1 MATNRVVAIDIGTT
15 TAKIVQLEQSSTTVH
30 LTNASVVTYPDKDD
44 RLQVSESVKH
54 LWDSLGNL
62 PVEGGI
68 RWRKPIEACGTIFNR
83 NKTEIALAL
92 PRSLVNTKR
101 LSNLPAATDDQLASI
116 VAIAAEAELPF
127 RIEEAIFTYHDVHQT
142 SEASSVELI
151 STRRTTVS
159 NYLALLEQIGVS
171 VSAVT
176 PSMIA
181 IAAVAANSGCTK
193 PTFIVDI
200 GAEQADFCFMQ
211 DGRLRFSRSFRIGGN
226 HLSEHLSRTL
236 NIDVEAAAEEK
247 RHISARETPTYTWTT
262 QFISELRR
270 SIAAATHYESEV
282 NTDGYR
288 DLTLSE
294 TETELWLCGGGAR
307 VPDLASTCE
316 AELSISTQLWNPL
329 HAVQQHAGIDIRP
342 MRPDVAAILDEW
354 GDTLAVPLG
363 VGLNALKPTAPV
375 SLLPQETVET
385 LTQTTRQRQLFAAV
399 GLGILIIGGVLF
411 GGYMLQRSQQYRSEA
426 VDAQLRYYAQPMTA
440 AKVQLGKELALTDM
454 LAHHI
459 SPLDILHALSEMF
472 GDRTQVAW
480 TNFNI
485 TNLHEPTTARI
496 TFNLESA
503 SHNAINTLLRA
514 LDRSGVFTNVR
525 PGEVTTISQNRK
537 QIFQV
542 QIRCNLTASA
552 VKAFAKKRYPLPEP
566 RIDEAAVNTEPYFV
580 PPMLETFENEMNEKT
595 K

>member
-1 MATNRVVAIDIGTT
+1 MATNRVVAIDIGTH
-15 TAKIVQLEQSSTTVH
+15 TAKIVLLEQSSTTVQ
-30 LTNASVVTYPDKDD
+30 LTNASVVTFADKND
-44 RLQVSESVKH
+44 RLQIYESVKH
-54 LWDSLGNL
+54 LWNALGDL

-68 RWRKPIEACGTIFNR
+68 RWHKPVEAYRTMFNR
-83 NKTEIALAL
+83 NKTEVALAL

-101 LSNLPAATDDQLASI
+101 LSNLPAVADEQLASI
-116 VAIAAEAELPF
+116 ITIAAEAELPF
-127 RIEEAIFTYHDVHQT
+127 RVEEAIFTYHDVQQT
-142 SEASSVELI
+142 PETSSVELI
-151 STRRTTVS
+151 STRRTSVS
-159 NYLALLEQIGVS
+159 SYLDLLEQIGVS

-181 IAAVAANSGCTK
+181 IAEVAANSGCTK

-200 GAEQADFCFMQ
+200 GAEQTDFCFMR
-211 DGRLRFSRSFRIGGN
+211 DGKLQFSRSFRFGGD

-236 NIDVEAAAEEK
+236 DIDIETAAAEK
-247 RHISARETPTYTWTT
+247 QNLSASEMPAYTWTT
-262 QFISELRR
+262 QLIGELRR
-270 SIAAATHYESEV
+270 SITAATAHYGAEV
-282 NTDGYR
+282 NTDG
-288 DLTLSE
+288 DQKLSLSE

-307 VPDLASTCE
+307 VPDLASTC
-316 AELSISTQLWNPL
+316 ATELNISTQLWNPL
-329 HAVQQHAGIDIRP
+329 HAVQRYASIDIHPTRP
-342 MRPDVAAILDEW
+342 EVAAILDTW
-354 GDTLAVPLG
+354 GDTFAVALG
-363 VGLNALKPTAPV
+363 VGLNALTSTAPI
-375 SLLPQETVET
+375 SLLPQEAVAT
-385 LTQTTRQRQLFAAV
+385 LTQTTRQRQFFAAAGFGV
-399 GLGILIIGGVLF
+399 LIISGLLF
-411 GGYMLQRSQQYRSEA
+411 GGYMLQRSQRYRSEA
-426 VDAQLRYYAQPMTA
+426 VEAQLSYYAQPVSA

-472 GDRTQVAW
+472 RDRTQVAW

-525 PGEVTTISQNRK
+525 PGEVTTISQDRK

-542 QIRCNLTASA
+542 QVRCNLTASA

-566 RIDEAAVNTEPYFV
+566 PIDKAANMELYVA